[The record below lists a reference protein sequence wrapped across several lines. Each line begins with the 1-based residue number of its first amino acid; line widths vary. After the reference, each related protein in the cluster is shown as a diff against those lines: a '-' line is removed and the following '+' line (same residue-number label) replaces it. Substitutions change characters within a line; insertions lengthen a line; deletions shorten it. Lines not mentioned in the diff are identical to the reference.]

1 MKFPVA
7 KFLCQP
13 CLSLGLALTA
23 AAAVEPLGWSLL
35 PAVQV
40 DATGIHLDQ
49 IVAGATAETPHIRL
63 APAPVANRAVTF
75 TTAQINDLLQ
85 QSAPELV
92 STNWSGAA
100 QVKISRRTRTLTES
114 EIKELLVTSLQQNYV
129 KDRGELELRFSR
141 PVPAAIVLDEPLTV
155 KLLDLPTAGVTA
167 NFIARFELRTAVVGQ
182 RVSPVHP
189 QTSEASTN
197 LEHNSANQGQARCT
211 VPLPAGDE
219 LVGTWQIPVT
229 ANIWREV
236 YVASSALKR
245 GQLVRDAELS
255 RERRDMLA
263 LRDAVA
269 TVELDNPF
277 LELSENIPA
286 GMALTSRSLRLRP
299 IVHRGKIADAIV
311 TDGALTLSVKVEIL
325 EDGLPGQTIRIR
337 NLKSKRE
344 FRGKVQNEETIHVT
358 L

>member
-49 IVAGATAETPHIRL
+49 IVAGTTAETPHIRL
-63 APAPVANRAVTF
+63 APAPVANRPVSF

-85 QSAPELV
+85 KSAPELV
-92 STNWSGAA
+92 STNWTGAT
-100 QVKISRRTRTLTES
+100 QIKVSRRTRTLAES
-114 EIKELLVTSLQQNYV
+114 EIKELLAASLQQNYV

-141 PVPAAIVLDEPLTV
+141 PVPSAIVIDEPLTV
-155 KLLDLPTAGVTA
+155 KMLELPSTGVTA
-167 NFIARFELRTAVVGQ
+167 NFIARFELR
-182 RVSPVHP
+182 
-189 QTSEASTN
+189 
-197 LEHNSANQGQARCT
+197 
-211 VPLPAGDE
+211 AGEE
-219 LVGTWQIPVT
+219 LAGTWQIPVT

-236 YVASSALKR
+236 YVAGSALKR
-245 GQLVRDAELS
+245 GQLVRDADLS

-263 LRDAVA
+263 LRDALT

-277 LELSENIPA
+277 LELGENIPA

-299 IVHRGKIADAIV
+299 IVHRGKVADAIIN
-311 TDGALTLSVKVEIL
+311 DGALTLSVKVEIL
-325 EDGLPGQTIRIR
+325 EDGLPGQTIRVR

>member
-13 CLSLGLALTA
+13 CLSLGLMLTA

-40 DATGIHLDQ
+40 DATGIFLDQ

-100 QVKISRRTRTLTES
+100 QVKISRRTRALTES
-114 EIKELLVTSLQQNYV
+114 EIKELLVASLQQNYV
-129 KDRGELELRFSR
+129 KERGELELRFSR
-141 PVPAAIVLDEPLTV
+141 PVPATIVIDEPLTV

-167 NFIARFELRTAVVGQ
+167 NFIARFELR
-182 RVSPVHP
+182 
-189 QTSEASTN
+189 
-197 LEHNSANQGQARCT
+197 
-211 VPLPAGDE
+211 AGE
-219 LVGTWQIPVT
+219 EVAGTWQIPVT

-245 GQLVRDAELS
+245 GQLVRDADLS

-286 GMALTSRSLRLRP
+286 GMALNSRSFRLRP
-299 IVHRGKIADAIV
+299 IVHRGKVADAIV
-311 TDGALTLSVKVEIL
+311 RDGPLSVSVKVEIL
-325 EDGLPGQTIRIR
+325 EDGLPGQTIRVR

>member
-13 CLSLGLALTA
+13 CLSLGLVLTA
-23 AAAVEPLGWSLL
+23 AAAVETPGWSLL

-40 DATGIHLDQ
+40 DATGIFLDQ

-92 STNWSGAA
+92 NTNWSGAA

-114 EIKELLVTSLQQNYV
+114 EIKELLVASLQQNYV

-141 PVPAAIVLDEPLTV
+141 PVSASAVVDEPLTV
-155 KLLDLPTAGVTA
+155 KLLELPSAGVTA
-167 NFIARFELRTAVVGQ
+167 NFIARFELR
-182 RVSPVHP
+182 
-189 QTSEASTN
+189 
-197 LEHNSANQGQARCT
+197 
-211 VPLPAGDE
+211 AGE
-219 LVGTWQIPVT
+219 EVAGTWQIPVT

-245 GQLVRDAELS
+245 GQLVRDADLS

-263 LRDAVA
+263 LRDALT

-277 LELSENIPA
+277 LELGENVPA
-286 GMALTSRSLRLRP
+286 GMALNSRSIRLRP

-311 TDGALTLSVKVEIL
+311 RDGPLSVSVKVEIL
-325 EDGLPGQTIRIR
+325 EDGLPGQTIRVR

-344 FRGKVQNEETIHVT
+344 FRGKVQNEETVYVT

>member
-13 CLSLGLALTA
+13 CLSLGLTLTA

-63 APAPVANRAVTF
+63 ASAPVANRALTF

-100 QVKISRRTRTLTES
+100 QVKISRRTRALTES
-114 EIKELLVTSLQQNYV
+114 EIKELLVASLQQNHV

-141 PVPAAIVLDEPLTV
+141 PVPASIVIDEPLTV
-155 KLLDLPTAGVTA
+155 KMLELPSTGVTA
-167 NFIARFELRTAVVGQ
+167 NFIARFELR
-182 RVSPVHP
+182 
-189 QTSEASTN
+189 
-197 LEHNSANQGQARCT
+197 
-211 VPLPAGDE
+211 AGDE
-219 LVGTWQIPVT
+219 VAGTWQIPVT

-236 YVASSALKR
+236 YVASSGLKR
-245 GQLVRDAELS
+245 GQLVRDADLS

-263 LRDAVA
+263 LRDALT

-277 LELSENIPA
+277 LELGENIPA

>member
-23 AAAVEPLGWSLL
+23 AAAVESPGWSLL

-40 DATGIHLDQ
+40 DATGIFLDQ

-92 STNWSGAA
+92 STNWRGAA
-100 QVKISRRTRTLTES
+100 QVKISRRTRSLRES
-114 EIKELLVTSLQQNYV
+114 EIKELLVASLQQNYV

-141 PVPAAIVLDEPLTV
+141 PVPAAIVIDEPLTV
-155 KLLDLPTAGVTA
+155 KLLELPSTGVTA
-167 NFIARFELRTAVVGQ
+167 NFIARFELR
-182 RVSPVHP
+182 
-189 QTSEASTN
+189 
-197 LEHNSANQGQARCT
+197 
-211 VPLPAGDE
+211 AGE
-219 LVGTWQIPVT
+219 EVAGTWQIPVT

-245 GQLVRDAELS
+245 GQLVRDADLS

-263 LRDAVA
+263 LRDALT
-269 TVELDNPF
+269 TVELDNPY
-277 LELSENIPA
+277 LELSENVPA
-286 GMALTSRSLRLRP
+286 GMALNSRSLRLRP
-299 IVHRGKIADAIV
+299 IVNRGKIADAIV
-311 TDGALTLSVKVEIL
+311 RDGPLTVSVKVEIL
-325 EDGLPGQTIRIR
+325 EDGLPGQTIRVR

>member
-13 CLSLGLALTA
+13 CLSLGLVLTA

-75 TTAQINDLLQ
+75 TTAQINELLQ
-85 QSAPELV
+85 HSAPELV
-92 STNWSGAA
+92 STNWTGAT
-100 QVKISRRTRTLTES
+100 QIKISRRTRTLTES
-114 EIKELLVTSLQQNYV
+114 EIKELLAATLQQNNV
-129 KDRGELELRFSR
+129 KDRGELELRFSH
-141 PVPAAIVLDEPLTV
+141 PVPSAIIADEPLTV
-155 KLLDLPTAGVTA
+155 KMLEMPSVGVTA
-167 NFIARFELRTAVVGQ
+167 NFIARFEIR
-182 RVSPVHP
+182 
-189 QTSEASTN
+189 
-197 LEHNSANQGQARCT
+197 
-211 VPLPAGDE
+211 AGE
-219 LVGTWQIPVT
+219 EVAGTWQIPVT
-229 ANIWREV
+229 AHIWQEV

-245 GQLVRDAELS
+245 GQLVRDADLA

-263 LRDAVA
+263 QRDTLT
-269 TVELDNPF
+269 TVELDSPF
-277 LELSENIPA
+277 LEISENIPA
-286 GMALTSRSLRLRP
+286 GMALSSRSLRLRP
-299 IVHRGKIADAIV
+299 IVHRGKVADAIV
-311 TDGALTLSVKVEIL
+311 SDGMLTLSVKVEIL
-325 EDGLPGQTIRIR
+325 EDGLPGQTIRVR

-344 FRGKVQNEETIHVT
+344 FRGKVQNEETIYVT

>member
-100 QVKISRRTRTLTES
+100 QVKISRRTRALTES
-114 EIKELLVTSLQQNYV
+114 EIKELLVASLQQNHV

-141 PVPAAIVLDEPLTV
+141 PVPASIVIDEPLTV
-155 KLLDLPTAGVTA
+155 KLLELPSTGVTA
-167 NFIARFELRTAVVGQ
+167 NFIARFELR
-182 RVSPVHP
+182 
-189 QTSEASTN
+189 
-197 LEHNSANQGQARCT
+197 
-211 VPLPAGDE
+211 AGE
-219 LVGTWQIPVT
+219 EIAGTWQIPVT

-245 GQLVRDAELS
+245 GQLVRDADLS

-263 LRDAVA
+263 LRDGLA

-325 EDGLPGQTIRIR
+325 EDGLPGQTIRVR